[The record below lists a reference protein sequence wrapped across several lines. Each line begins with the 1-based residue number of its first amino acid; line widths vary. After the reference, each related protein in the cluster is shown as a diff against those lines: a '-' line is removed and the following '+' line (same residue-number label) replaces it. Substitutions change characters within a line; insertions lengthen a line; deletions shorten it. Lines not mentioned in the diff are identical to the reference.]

1 MKRELKK
8 LYNDF
13 CNASQLLCIMGRGA
27 EEQSAFMN
35 VDLLKGFHHEMA
47 YALEFVSDALKSK
60 ADTFCS
66 LIEDMGEDDEEQFE
80 VNDEEQIILTL
91 YRELNENGRMQAKGF
106 MEGLK
111 YRC

>member
-1 MKRELKK
+1 
-8 LYNDF
+8 
-13 CNASQLLCIMGRGA
+13 MGRGA

-60 ADTFCS
+60 ADTFWS
-66 LIEDMGEDDEEQFE
+66 FIEEMEKDNEEQFD

-91 YRELNENGRMQAKGF
+91 YRELDENGRTQTKRF
-106 MEGLK
+106 MEGFK
-111 YRC
+111 YRS

>member
-1 MKRELKK
+1 MKRELRN
-8 LYNDF
+8 LYNDL

-27 EEQSAFMN
+27 EEQSAFMD

-47 YALEFVSDALKSK
+47 YALDFVSDALKNK

-66 LIEDMGEDDEEQFE
+66 LIEDLGEDDEEQFE

-91 YRELNENGRMQAKGF
+91 YRELDENGRTETKRF
-106 MEGLK
+106 MERFK
-111 YRC
+111 NRI